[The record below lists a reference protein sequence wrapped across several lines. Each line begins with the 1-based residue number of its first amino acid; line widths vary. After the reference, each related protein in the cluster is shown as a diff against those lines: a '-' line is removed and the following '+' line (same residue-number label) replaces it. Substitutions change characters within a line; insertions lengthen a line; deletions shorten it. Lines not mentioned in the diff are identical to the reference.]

1 MLRGCFADYGNRY
14 QPVQLVENTRTGTG
28 TTRRVRAVLRQ
39 RDRASG
45 RPENTNPAAKKVEN
59 QENQGMEG
67 ETKRAVV
74 AEWNSRVSG

>member
-1 MLRGCFADYGNRY
+1 MLRGCFADYGIRY
-14 QPVQLVENTRTGTG
+14 QPVQLIENTRTG

-45 RPENTNPAAKKVEN
+45 RLENTNPAAKKVEN